1 MSTAHETRTLRQNYK
16 SLKALALM
24 VDPIIQQPALQ
35 ELPPTDVRRIALSEL
50 RKTLATYAALL
61 HALYWNRT
69 PLGVETALS
78 VVDCEGDSIPRMVD
92 EVVRGGVFDE
102 VFITLNSL
110 FSHLTRAIPKLQEEK
125 WFGKNVTRWFARS
138 ALVEQERKAHA
149 LLAIA
154 MISNSR
160 HNDGFH
166 LGRSFATVIRGRTF
180 EFTRNRPVQCADW
193 EHLEAV
199 IAETIEVLE
208 EFLVSTYVRSIPVT
222 EGRYVHTSR
231 TTGRHTAGIPE
242 VEPDPEQTS
251 EEE

>member
-24 VDPIIQQPALQ
+24 MDPIVQQPALQ

-50 RKTLATYAALL
+50 RKTFATYAALL

-110 FSHLTRAIPKLQEEK
+110 FWHLTRAIPKLQEEK
-125 WFGKNVTRWFARS
+125 WFGKNVTRWFARA
-138 ALVEQERKAHA
+138 ALVEQERKVHA

-166 LGRSFATVIRGRTF
+166 LGRSFAAVIRGRTF
-180 EFTRNRPVQCADW
+180 KFTRNRPVQCADW
-193 EHLEAV
+193 DHLEAV
-199 IAETIEVLE
+199 IAEAIEVLE

-222 EGRYVHTSR
+222 EGRYVNAPEYALRR
-231 TTGRHTAGIPE
+231 TAELPE
-242 VEPDPEQTS
+242 VEPEKSS